1 MDEIDQRSSQMAEEG
16 VEGSPLQ
23 DLLQE
28 RREKRQ
34 SLGIDTSPKLENSS
48 PNDKLHSKLD

>member
-1 MDEIDQRSSQMAEEG
+1 MDEIDQRGSQMAEEG

-34 SLGIDTSPKLENSS
+34 SLGIDTSPS
-48 PNDKLHSKLD
+48 PKPLPSYTTYAE